1 MGIVRRLGNRKDF
14 KKQFDSF
21 IMGAILCII
30 LILKDKSGHILM
42 VKRANTSHGLNKW
55 NLPAGKVEKGETLE
69 ASCKREAKEEVN
81 LDISNI
87 KLFLSRIEKSTE
99 QAGKVY
105 DCNYFTADFKGEIK
119 INEESSDFRWFTKED
134 LLKEDIVSG
143 EIDVLE
149 KLFSKATK

>member
-1 MGIVRRLGNRKDF
+1 
-14 KKQFDSF
+14 
-21 IMGAILCII
+21 MGAVLCIL
-30 LILKDKSGHILM
+30 LILKDKSGRILM

-69 ASCKREAKEEVN
+69 VACKREAKEEVN
-81 LDISNI
+81 LDIDNI

-99 QAGKVY
+99 QTGKVY

-119 INEESSDFRWFTKED
+119 INEESSDFRWLTKED
-134 LLKEDIVSG
+134 LLQEDIVPS

-149 KLFSKATK
+149 KLFDFAS